1 MIKIYILTIIMNEKQ
16 ITAIATFITALVP
29 LIKVLFEIIKSII
42 DFIQKSQRPD
52 IIKFVFDK
60 FMQLMLPVFLII
72 VTLILPDMY
81 VVKYS
86 MKFIQSYLIHRVA
99 NDREYVYQLVVVV
112 SALAAIYPLFWG
124 VYIYPFCQK
133 AKLIKLINFI
143 RENRNAQ

>member
-1 MIKIYILTIIMNEKQ
+1 MNEKQ

-60 FMQLMLPVFLII
+60 FKQLMLPVLLVIF
-72 VTLILPDMY
+72 TLILPDMY
-81 VVKYS
+81 FVKLS
-86 MKFIQSYLIHRVA
+86 MKFVQSYLIHRVA

-112 SALAAIYPLFWG
+112 SALAAIYPLVWG
-124 VYIYPFCQK
+124 VYIYPFFQK
-133 AKLIKLINFI
+133 DKLIKIIKFI